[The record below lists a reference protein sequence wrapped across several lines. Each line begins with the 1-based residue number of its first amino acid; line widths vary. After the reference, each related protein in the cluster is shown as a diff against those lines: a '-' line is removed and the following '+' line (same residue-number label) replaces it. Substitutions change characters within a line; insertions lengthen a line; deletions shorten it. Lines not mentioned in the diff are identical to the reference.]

1 MTLYV
6 LCPDCS
12 EERPGMR
19 WTSQYGGNDPDVY
32 LVPCE
37 TCGGGHRQPGCGEI
51 ALSCDGCPDEAEEI
65 VDAIPFCAT
74 CAAEYRRETAEDVF
88 GEQT

>member
-19 WTSQYGGNDPDVY
+19 WTSKYGGNDPDVW
-32 LVPCE
+32 LIPCE
-37 TCGGGHRQPGCGEI
+37 TCGGGYRQPGCGEV
-51 ALSCDGCPDEAEEI
+51 ALTCDGCAAEAEEWFGGNKWCA
-65 VDAIPFCAT
+65 VCCAEQKRDALISG
-74 CAAEYRRETAEDVF
+74 ED
-88 GEQT
+88 E